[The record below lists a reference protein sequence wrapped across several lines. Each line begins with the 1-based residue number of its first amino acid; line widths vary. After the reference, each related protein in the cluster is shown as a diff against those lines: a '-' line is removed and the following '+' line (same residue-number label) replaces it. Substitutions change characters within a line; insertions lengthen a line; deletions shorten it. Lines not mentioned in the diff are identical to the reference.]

1 MHEEAAQV
9 SHGHGHVVPYGTFVK
24 VWLALVGLT
33 GLLVYLASLH
43 MDNLGLWATLIITP
57 FKAGLVLYYFMHLKY
72 ESSLLKLMVFIA
84 FAALVIFLGLMMFDV
99 LLR

>member
-9 SHGHGHVVPYGTFVK
+9 AEAHGHIVPYGTFVK
-24 VWLALVGLT
+24 VWLVLVGLT
-33 GLLVYLASLH
+33 GLLVYLASLRL
-43 MDNLGLWATLIITP
+43 DNLGLWATLVITP

-84 FAALVIFLGLMMFDV
+84 LSTLVIFLGLMFFDV